1 MLIKRLQGLSEKRT
15 GYYYEFDMHSKPLGE
30 GGMGVVYK
38 GYKIYETTGNRSVV
52 AIKAMFDGLP
62 AEVYERAER
71 EASIR
76 LRNDNLVEMLGFIS
90 ETEID
95 QYGMRKNK
103 YYVISEYLNGVVL
116 SDLLTGQFKDKDG
129 IEIPYAK
136 QLYTEYVSDK
146 EKTSIEIIRCV
157 LSGIMALHDKG
168 YIHRDI
174 DPTNIMV
181 TDDGGIKLIDF
192 GIAKYVRS
200 LGTID
205 KSLTSTGK
213 FIGKAEFAAPELV
226 LGDVR
231 NQGYPTDIYSIGIL
245 FYQLLVEKL
254 PFKGSK
260 YEVLQMQLNDKVPV
274 KHIKNPLLAKIVKK
288 ATEKNK
294 QDRYTS
300 VSELRVEIDK
310 AAATSTSIV
319 SRYLKYG
326 IAALLSIAAC
336 AVIVVGLDNY
346 FNEKETSGDRGN
358 NIAKKESTKDTTKVN
373 IQDNR
378 TDCKGNTI
386 EEPLDYS
393 SDFKHALAQLN
404 SNDKNTATKGLD
416 LMKGLAD
423 KKCAEA
429 IEELG
434 LTYCTYSKVQSSE
447 IKTRR
452 EILGFDKKSS
462 PQQSIQY
469 LENIDADKTL
479 SIDVL
484 YVLGYSYWR
493 QAKWKNGDSILSK
506 ALDKLSASSATMFNG
521 MTKDSLRKEIEHYL
535 SECKKEIEIEKKKN
549 KNSL

>member
-1 MLIKRLQGLSEKRT
+1 MLIKRLQGQLEKRN

-38 GYKIYETTGNRSVV
+38 GFKIYEATGNRSVV

-90 ETEID
+90 EIEVD
-95 QYGMRKNK
+95 PYGMQKNK
-103 YYVISEYLNGVVL
+103 YYVASEYLNGVVL

-136 QLYTEYVSDK
+136 QLYTDYVSER

-157 LSGIMALHDKG
+157 LSGILALHDKG

-181 TDDGGIKLIDF
+181 TDEGTIKLIDF

-213 FIGKAEFAAPELV
+213 FIGKAEFASPELV

-231 NQGYPTDIYSIGIL
+231 NQGYPTDIYAIGIL
-245 FYQLLVEKL
+245 FYQLLVGKL
-254 PFKGSK
+254 PFTGSK

-288 ATEKNK
+288 TTEKNK
-294 QDRYTS
+294 SDRYSS
-300 VSELRVEIDK
+300 VAELRVEIDK
-310 AAATSTSIV
+310 AANSHPSII
-319 SRYLKYG
+319 SRYWKHG
-326 IAALLSIAAC
+326 VVALLSSVAC
-336 AVIVVGLDNY
+336 AALIFWINNLPSEKVIYEPEEGFVTYN
-346 FNEKETSGDRGN
+346 NKE
-358 NIAKKESTKDTTKVN
+358 E
-373 IQDNR
+373 
-378 TDCKGNTI
+378 
-386 EEPLDYS
+386 
-393 SDFKHALAQLN
+393 
-404 SNDKNTATKGLD
+404 SNDKKQNVDYSKDFNQALAKLNSKDKNIATEGLE

-423 KKCAEA
+423 KNCADA

-434 LTYCTYSKVQSSE
+434 LTYCTFSNVQSSE
-447 IKTRR
+447 IKARR
-452 EILGFDKKSS
+452 EILGLNHDISET
-462 PQQSIQY
+462 QSIQY
-469 LENIDADKTL
+469 LESIKADETM
-479 SIDVL
+479 SVNAL
-484 YVLGYSYWR
+484 YILGYSYWR
-493 QAKWKNGDSILSK
+493 QHNWEKGVETLSK
-506 ALDKLSASSATMFNG
+506 ALEKISASSESTFNG
-521 MTKDSLRKEIEHYL
+521 LPKEDLIDDIKHYL
-535 SECKKEIEIEKKKN
+535 NLCRKQLK
-549 KNSL
+549 

>member
-1 MLIKRLQGLSEKRT
+1 MLIKRLQGQLEKRN

-38 GYKIYETTGNRSVV
+38 GFKIYEATGNRSVV

-90 ETEID
+90 EIEID
-95 QYGMRKNK
+95 PYGMQKNK
-103 YYVISEYLNGVVL
+103 YYVVSEYLNGVVL

-136 QLYTEYVSDK
+136 QLYTDYISEK

-157 LSGIMALHDKG
+157 LSGILALHDKG

-181 TDDGGIKLIDF
+181 TDECTIKLIDF

-213 FIGKAEFAAPELV
+213 FIGKAEFASPELV

-231 NQGYPTDIYSIGIL
+231 NQGYPTDIYAIGIL
-245 FYQLLVEKL
+245 FYQLLVGKL
-254 PFKGSK
+254 PFTGSK

-294 QDRYTS
+294 SDRYSS
-300 VSELRVEIDK
+300 VAELRVEIDK
-310 AAATSTSIV
+310 AADSHPSII
-319 SRYLKYG
+319 SRYWKHGVVTLLSSVAC
-326 IAALLSIAAC
+326 AALIFWINNLPPKSETNDGGNVV
-336 AVIVVGLDNY
+336 VIDDNKEESNDTKQIVDY
-346 FNEKETSGDRGN
+346 SKDFNQALAKLNSKDK
-358 NIAKKESTKDTTKVN
+358 NIATE
-373 IQDNR
+373 
-378 TDCKGNTI
+378 G
-386 EEPLDYS
+386 
-393 SDFKHALAQLN
+393 LN
-404 SNDKNTATKGLD
+404 

-423 KKCAEA
+423 KQCADA

-434 LTYCTYSKVQSSE
+434 LTYCTFSKVQSSE
-447 IKTRR
+447 IKARR
-452 EILGFDKKSS
+452 EILGLNQNISET
-462 PQQSIQY
+462 QSIQY
-469 LENIDADKTL
+469 LESIKADETMSVDA
-479 SIDVL
+479 L
-484 YVLGYSYWR
+484 YILGYSYWK
-493 QAKWKNGDSILSK
+493 QHNWEKGVETLSK
-506 ALDKLSASSATMFNG
+506 ALEKISTSSESTFNG
-521 MTKDSLRKEIEHYL
+521 LPKEDLIEDIKRYLNLCRKEL
-535 SECKKEIEIEKKKN
+535 N
-549 KNSL
+549 

>member
-1 MLIKRLQGLSEKRT
+1 MLIKRLQGQLEKRN

-38 GYKIYETTGNRSVV
+38 GFKIYEATGNRSVV

-90 ETEID
+90 EIEID
-95 QYGMRKNK
+95 PYGMQKNK
-103 YYVISEYLNGVVL
+103 YYVVSEYLNGVVL

-136 QLYTEYVSDK
+136 QLYTDYVSEK

-157 LSGIMALHDKG
+157 LSGILALHDKG

-181 TDDGGIKLIDF
+181 TDEGTIKLIDF

-213 FIGKAEFAAPELV
+213 FIGKAEFASPELV

-231 NQGYPTDIYSIGIL
+231 NQGYPTDIYAIGIL
-245 FYQLLVEKL
+245 FYQLLVGKL
-254 PFKGSK
+254 PFTGSK

-294 QDRYTS
+294 SDRYSS
-300 VSELRVEIDK
+300 VAELRVEIDK
-310 AAATSTSIV
+310 AADSHPSII
-319 SRYLKYG
+319 SRYWKHGVVTLLSSVAC
-326 IAALLSIAAC
+326 AALIFWINNLPPKSETNDGGNVV
-336 AVIVVGLDNY
+336 VIDDNKEESNDTKQIVDY
-346 FNEKETSGDRGN
+346 SKDFNQALAKLNSKDK
-358 NIAKKESTKDTTKVN
+358 NIATE
-373 IQDNR
+373 
-378 TDCKGNTI
+378 G
-386 EEPLDYS
+386 
-393 SDFKHALAQLN
+393 LN
-404 SNDKNTATKGLD
+404 

-423 KKCAEA
+423 KQCADA

-434 LTYCTYSKVQSSE
+434 LTYCTFSKVQSSE
-447 IKTRR
+447 IKARR
-452 EILGFDKKSS
+452 EILGLNQNISET
-462 PQQSIQY
+462 QSIQY
-469 LENIDADKTL
+469 LESIKADETMSVDA
-479 SIDVL
+479 L
-484 YVLGYSYWR
+484 YILGYSYWK
-493 QAKWKNGDSILSK
+493 QHNWEKGVETLSK
-506 ALDKLSASSATMFNG
+506 ALEKISTSSESTFNG
-521 MTKDSLRKEIEHYL
+521 LPKEDLIEDIKRYLNLCRKEL
-535 SECKKEIEIEKKKN
+535 N
-549 KNSL
+549 

>member
-1 MLIKRLQGLSEKRT
+1 MLIKRLQGQLEKRN

-38 GYKIYETTGNRSVV
+38 GFKIYEATGNRSVV

-90 ETEID
+90 EIEID
-95 QYGMRKNK
+95 PYGMQKNK
-103 YYVISEYLNGVVL
+103 YYVVSEYLNGVVL
-116 SDLLTGQFKDKDG
+116 SDLLTGQFKDKDS

-136 QLYTEYVSDK
+136 QLYTDYVSEK

-157 LSGIMALHDKG
+157 LSGILALHDKG

-181 TDDGGIKLIDF
+181 TDEGTIKLIDF

-213 FIGKAEFAAPELV
+213 FIGKAEFASPELV

-231 NQGYPTDIYSIGIL
+231 NQGYPTDIYAIGIL
-245 FYQLLVEKL
+245 FYQLLVGKL
-254 PFKGSK
+254 PFTGSK

-294 QDRYTS
+294 SDRYSS
-300 VSELRVEIDK
+300 VAELRVEIDK
-310 AAATSTSIV
+310 AADSHPSII
-319 SRYLKYG
+319 SRYWKHG
-326 IAALLSIAAC
+326 VATLLSSVAC
-336 AVIVVGLDNY
+336 ATIIYMLTLPEPPGPTPKPQPGPTPKPTPVVVDY
-346 FNEKETSGDRGN
+346 SKDFNQALAKLNSKDK
-358 NIAKKESTKDTTKVN
+358 NIATE
-373 IQDNR
+373 
-378 TDCKGNTI
+378 G
-386 EEPLDYS
+386 
-393 SDFKHALAQLN
+393 LN
-404 SNDKNTATKGLD
+404 

-423 KKCAEA
+423 KNCADA

-434 LTYCTYSKVQSSE
+434 LTYCTFSKVQSSE
-447 IKTRR
+447 IKARR
-452 EILGFDKKSS
+452 EILGLNQNISET
-462 PQQSIQY
+462 QSIQY
-469 LENIDADKTL
+469 LESIKADETMSVDA
-479 SIDVL
+479 L
-484 YVLGYSYWR
+484 YILGYSYWK
-493 QAKWKNGDSILSK
+493 QHNWEKGVETLSK
-506 ALDKLSASSATMFNG
+506 ALEKISTSSESTFNG
-521 MTKDSLRKEIEHYL
+521 LPKEDLIEDIKRYLNLCRKEL
-535 SECKKEIEIEKKKN
+535 N
-549 KNSL
+549 

>member
-1 MLIKRLQGLSEKRT
+1 MLIKRLQGQLEKRN

-38 GYKIYETTGNRSVV
+38 GFKIYEATGNRSVV

-90 ETEID
+90 EIEID
-95 QYGMRKNK
+95 PYGMQKNK
-103 YYVISEYLNGVVL
+103 YYVVSEYLNGVVL

-136 QLYTEYVSDK
+136 QLYTDYVSEK

-157 LSGIMALHDKG
+157 LSGILALHDKG

-181 TDDGGIKLIDF
+181 TDEGTIKLIDF

-213 FIGKAEFAAPELV
+213 FIGKAEFASPELV

-231 NQGYPTDIYSIGIL
+231 NQGYPTDIYAIGIL
-245 FYQLLVEKL
+245 FYQLLVGKL
-254 PFKGSK
+254 PFTGSK

-294 QDRYTS
+294 SDRYSS
-300 VSELRVEIDK
+300 VAELRVEIDK
-310 AAATSTSIV
+310 AADSHPSII
-319 SRYLKYG
+319 SRYWKHGVVTLLSSVAC
-326 IAALLSIAAC
+326 AALIFWINNLPPKSETNDGGNVV
-336 AVIVVGLDNY
+336 VIDDNKEESNDTKQIVDY
-346 FNEKETSGDRGN
+346 SKDFNQALAKLNSKDK
-358 NIAKKESTKDTTKVN
+358 NIATE
-373 IQDNR
+373 
-378 TDCKGNTI
+378 G
-386 EEPLDYS
+386 
-393 SDFKHALAQLN
+393 LN
-404 SNDKNTATKGLD
+404 

-423 KKCAEA
+423 KNCADA

-434 LTYCTYSKVQSSE
+434 LTYCTFSKVQSSE
-447 IKTRR
+447 IKARR
-452 EILGFDKKSS
+452 EILGLNQNISET
-462 PQQSIQY
+462 QSIQY
-469 LENIDADKTL
+469 LESIKADETMSVDA
-479 SIDVL
+479 L
-484 YVLGYSYWR
+484 YILGYSYWK
-493 QAKWKNGDSILSK
+493 QHNWEKGVETLSK
-506 ALDKLSASSATMFNG
+506 ALEKISTSSESTFNG
-521 MTKDSLRKEIEHYL
+521 LPKEDLIEDIKRYLNLCRKEL
-535 SECKKEIEIEKKKN
+535 N
-549 KNSL
+549 

>member
-1 MLIKRLQGLSEKRT
+1 MLIKRLQGQLEKRN

-38 GYKIYETTGNRSVV
+38 GFKIYEATGNRSVV

-95 QYGMRKNK
+95 PYGMQKNK
-103 YYVISEYLNGVVL
+103 YYVVSEYLNGVVL

-136 QLYTEYVSDK
+136 QLYTDYISKK

-157 LSGIMALHDKG
+157 LSGILALHDKG

-181 TDDGGIKLIDF
+181 TDEGTIKLIDF

-200 LGTID
+200 LRTID

-213 FIGKAEFAAPELV
+213 FIGKAEFASPELV

-231 NQGYPTDIYSIGIL
+231 NQGYHTDIYAIGIL
-245 FYQLLVEKL
+245 FYQLLVGKL
-254 PFKGSK
+254 PFTGSK

-294 QDRYTS
+294 SDRYSS
-300 VSELRVEIDK
+300 VAELRAEIDK
-310 AAATSTSIV
+310 AADSHPSII
-319 SRYLKYG
+319 SRYWKHGVVTLLSCVAC
-326 IAALLSIAAC
+326 AALIFWINNLPPKSKTNAGGNVVVKDDNKKEESNDTIQ
-336 AVIVVGLDNY
+336 IVDY
-346 FNEKETSGDRGN
+346 SKDFNQALAKLNSKDK
-358 NIAKKESTKDTTKVN
+358 NIAVE
-373 IQDNR
+373 
-378 TDCKGNTI
+378 G
-386 EEPLDYS
+386 
-393 SDFKHALAQLN
+393 LN
-404 SNDKNTATKGLD
+404 
-416 LMKGLAD
+416 LMKGLAE
-423 KKCAEA
+423 KNCSEA

-434 LTYCTYSKVQSSE
+434 ITYSVFSNKDSQFPQINE
-447 IKTRR
+447 RR
-452 EILGFDKKSS
+452 EVLGFDRNTSTT
-462 PQQSIQY
+462 QSIQY
-469 LENIDADKTL
+469 LESIKADEL
-479 SIDVL
+479 MSVEAL
-484 YVLGYSYWR
+484 YILGYSYWK
-493 QAKWKNGDSILSK
+493 QHDWDKGQKFLTK
-506 ALDKLSASSATMFNG
+506 ALGKLSNLPENSFSG
-521 MTKDSLRKEIEHYL
+521 KTKDDLRKCIRHYL
-535 SECKKEIEIEKKKN
+535 NECEKQSKHN
-549 KNSL
+549 P

>member
-1 MLIKRLQGLSEKRT
+1 MLIKRLQGQLEKRN

-38 GYKIYETTGNRSVV
+38 GFKIYEATGNRSVV

-90 ETEID
+90 EIEID
-95 QYGMRKNK
+95 PYGMQKNK
-103 YYVISEYLNGVVL
+103 YYVVSEYLNGVVL
-116 SDLLTGQFKDKDG
+116 SDLLTGQIKDKDG

-136 QLYTEYVSDK
+136 QLYTDYVSEK

-157 LSGIMALHDKG
+157 LSGILALHDKG

-181 TDDGGIKLIDF
+181 TDEGTIKLIDF

-213 FIGKAEFAAPELV
+213 FIGKAEFASPELV

-231 NQGYPTDIYSIGIL
+231 NQGYPTDIYAIGIL
-245 FYQLLVEKL
+245 FYQLLVGKL
-254 PFKGSK
+254 PFTGSK

-294 QDRYTS
+294 SDRYSS
-300 VSELRVEIDK
+300 VAELRVEIDK
-310 AAATSTSIV
+310 AADSHPSII
-319 SRYLKYG
+319 SRYWKHG
-326 IAALLSIAAC
+326 VATLLSSVAC
-336 AVIVVGLDNY
+336 ATIIYMLTLPEPPEPPEPPGPTPKPTPVVVDY
-346 FNEKETSGDRGN
+346 SKDFNQALAKLNSKDK
-358 NIAKKESTKDTTKVN
+358 NIATE
-373 IQDNR
+373 
-378 TDCKGNTI
+378 G
-386 EEPLDYS
+386 
-393 SDFKHALAQLN
+393 LN
-404 SNDKNTATKGLD
+404 

-423 KKCAEA
+423 KQCADA

-434 LTYCTYSKVQSSE
+434 LTYCTFSKVQSSE
-447 IKTRR
+447 IKARR
-452 EILGFDKKSS
+452 EILGLNQNISET
-462 PQQSIQY
+462 QSIQY
-469 LENIDADKTL
+469 LESIKADETMSVDA
-479 SIDVL
+479 L
-484 YVLGYSYWR
+484 YILGYSYWK
-493 QAKWKNGDSILSK
+493 QHNWEKGVETLSK
-506 ALDKLSASSATMFNG
+506 ALEKISTSSESTFNG
-521 MTKDSLRKEIEHYL
+521 LPKEDLIEDIKRYLNLCRKEL
-535 SECKKEIEIEKKKN
+535 N
-549 KNSL
+549 

>member
-1 MLIKRLQGLSEKRT
+1 MLIKRLQGQLEKRN

-38 GYKIYETTGNRSVV
+38 GFKIYEATGNRSVV

-62 AEVYERAER
+62 VEVYERAER

-90 ETEID
+90 EIEID
-95 QYGMRKNK
+95 PYGMQKNK
-103 YYVISEYLNGVVL
+103 YYVVSEYLNGVVL

-136 QLYTEYVSDK
+136 QLYTDYVSEK

-157 LSGIMALHDKG
+157 LSGILALHDKG

-181 TDDGGIKLIDF
+181 TDEGTIKLIDF

-213 FIGKAEFAAPELV
+213 FIGKAEFASPELV

-231 NQGYPTDIYSIGIL
+231 NQGYPTDIYAIGIL
-245 FYQLLVEKL
+245 FYQLLVGKL
-254 PFKGSK
+254 PFTGSK

-294 QDRYTS
+294 SDRYSS
-300 VSELRVEIDK
+300 VAELRVEIDK
-310 AAATSTSIV
+310 AADSHPTIISKYWKHGVAT
-319 SRYLKYG
+319 
-326 IAALLSIAAC
+326 LLSSVAC
-336 AVIVVGLDNY
+336 ATIIYMLTLPEPSGPTPKPQPGPTPKPTPVVVDY
-346 FNEKETSGDRGN
+346 SKDFNQALAKLNSKDK
-358 NIAKKESTKDTTKVN
+358 NIATE
-373 IQDNR
+373 
-378 TDCKGNTI
+378 G
-386 EEPLDYS
+386 
-393 SDFKHALAQLN
+393 LN
-404 SNDKNTATKGLD
+404 

-423 KKCAEA
+423 KQCADA

-434 LTYCTYSKVQSSE
+434 LTYCTFSKVQSSE
-447 IKTRR
+447 IKARR
-452 EILGFDKKSS
+452 EILGLNQNISET
-462 PQQSIQY
+462 QSIQY
-469 LENIDADKTL
+469 LESIKADETMSVDA
-479 SIDVL
+479 L
-484 YVLGYSYWR
+484 YILGYSYWK
-493 QAKWKNGDSILSK
+493 QHNWEKGVETLSK
-506 ALDKLSASSATMFNG
+506 ALEKISTSSESTFNG
-521 MTKDSLRKEIEHYL
+521 LPKEDLIEDIKRYLNLCRKEL
-535 SECKKEIEIEKKKN
+535 N
-549 KNSL
+549 

>member
-1 MLIKRLQGLSEKRT
+1 MLIKRLQGQLEKRN

-30 GGMGVVYK
+30 GGMGIVYK
-38 GYKIYETTGNRSVV
+38 GFKIYEATGNRSVV

-76 LRNDNLVEMLGFIS
+76 LRNDNLVEMLGFIY
-90 ETEID
+90 EIEID
-95 QYGMRKNK
+95 PYGMQKNK
-103 YYVISEYLNGVVL
+103 YYVVSEYLNGVVL

-136 QLYTEYVSDK
+136 QLYTDYVSEK

-157 LSGIMALHDKG
+157 LSGILALHDKG

-181 TDDGGIKLIDF
+181 TDEGTIKLIDF

-213 FIGKAEFAAPELV
+213 FIGKAEFASPELV

-231 NQGYPTDIYSIGIL
+231 NQGYPTDIYAIGIL
-245 FYQLLVEKL
+245 FYQLLVGKL
-254 PFKGSK
+254 PFLGSK

-294 QDRYTS
+294 SDRYSS
-300 VSELRVEIDK
+300 VAELRVEIDK
-310 AAATSTSIV
+310 AADSHPTII
-319 SRYLKYG
+319 SRYWKHGVVTLLSSVAC
-326 IAALLSIAAC
+326 AALIFWINNLPPKSETNDGGN
-336 AVIVVGLDNY
+336 VVVMDDNKEESNDTKQIVDY
-346 FNEKETSGDRGN
+346 SKDFNQALAKLNSKDK
-358 NIAKKESTKDTTKVN
+358 NIATE
-373 IQDNR
+373 
-378 TDCKGNTI
+378 G
-386 EEPLDYS
+386 
-393 SDFKHALAQLN
+393 LN
-404 SNDKNTATKGLD
+404 

-423 KKCAEA
+423 KNCADA

-434 LTYCTYSKVQSSE
+434 LTYCTFSKVQSSE
-447 IKTRR
+447 IKARR
-452 EILGFDKKSS
+452 EILGLNQNISET
-462 PQQSIQY
+462 QSIQY
-469 LENIDADKTL
+469 LESIKADETMSVDA
-479 SIDVL
+479 L
-484 YVLGYSYWR
+484 YILGYSYWK
-493 QAKWKNGDSILSK
+493 QHNWEKGVETLSK
-506 ALDKLSASSATMFNG
+506 ALEKILTSSESTFNG
-521 MTKDSLRKEIEHYL
+521 LPKEDLIEDIKRYLNLCRKEL
-535 SECKKEIEIEKKKN
+535 N
-549 KNSL
+549 

>member
-1 MLIKRLQGLSEKRT
+1 MSKMLIKRLQGQLEKRN

-38 GYKIYETTGNRSVV
+38 GFKIYEATGNRSVV

-90 ETEID
+90 EIEID
-95 QYGMRKNK
+95 PYGMQKNK
-103 YYVISEYLNGVVL
+103 YYVVSEYLNGVVL

-136 QLYTEYVSDK
+136 QLYTDYVSEK

-157 LSGIMALHDKG
+157 LSGILALHDKG

-181 TDDGGIKLIDF
+181 TDEGTIKLIDF

-213 FIGKAEFAAPELV
+213 FIGKAEFASPELV

-231 NQGYPTDIYSIGIL
+231 NQGYPTDIYAIGIL
-245 FYQLLVEKL
+245 FYQLLVGKL
-254 PFKGSK
+254 PFTGSK

-294 QDRYTS
+294 SDRYSS
-300 VSELRVEIDK
+300 VAELRVEIDK
-310 AAATSTSIV
+310 AADSHPSII
-319 SRYLKYG
+319 SRYWKHGVVTLLSSVAC
-326 IAALLSIAAC
+326 AALIFWINNLPPKSETNDGGNVV
-336 AVIVVGLDNY
+336 VIDDNKEESNDTKQIVDY
-346 FNEKETSGDRGN
+346 SKDFNQALAKLNSKDK
-358 NIAKKESTKDTTKVN
+358 NIATE
-373 IQDNR
+373 
-378 TDCKGNTI
+378 G
-386 EEPLDYS
+386 
-393 SDFKHALAQLN
+393 LN
-404 SNDKNTATKGLD
+404 

-423 KKCAEA
+423 KQCADA

-434 LTYCTYSKVQSSE
+434 LTYCTFSKVQSSE
-447 IKTRR
+447 IKARR
-452 EILGFDKKSS
+452 EILGLNQNISET
-462 PQQSIQY
+462 QSIQY
-469 LENIDADKTL
+469 LESIKADETMSVDA
-479 SIDVL
+479 L
-484 YVLGYSYWR
+484 YILGYSYWK
-493 QAKWKNGDSILSK
+493 QDNWEKGVETLSK
-506 ALDKLSASSATMFNG
+506 ALEKISTSSESTFNG
-521 MTKDSLRKEIEHYL
+521 LPKEDLIEDIKHYLNLCRKEL
-535 SECKKEIEIEKKKN
+535 N
-549 KNSL
+549 

>member
-1 MLIKRLQGLSEKRT
+1 MLIKRLQGQLEKRN

-38 GYKIYETTGNRSVV
+38 GFKIYEATGNRSVV

-90 ETEID
+90 EIEID
-95 QYGMRKNK
+95 PYGMQKNK
-103 YYVISEYLNGVVL
+103 YYVVSEYLNGVVL

-136 QLYTEYVSDK
+136 QLYTDYVSEK

-157 LSGIMALHDKG
+157 LSGILALHDKG

-181 TDDGGIKLIDF
+181 TDEGTIKLIDF

-213 FIGKAEFAAPELV
+213 FIGKAEFASPELV

-231 NQGYPTDIYSIGIL
+231 NQGYPTDIYAIGIL
-245 FYQLLVEKL
+245 FYQLLVGKL
-254 PFKGSK
+254 PFTGSK

-294 QDRYTS
+294 SDRYSS
-300 VSELRVEIDK
+300 VAELRVEIDK
-310 AAATSTSIV
+310 AADSHPTII
-319 SRYLKYG
+319 SRYWKHG
-326 IAALLSIAAC
+326 VATLLSSVAC
-336 AVIVVGLDNY
+336 ATIIYMLTLPEPPGPTPKPQPGPTPKPTPVVVDY
-346 FNEKETSGDRGN
+346 SKDFNQALAKLNSKDK
-358 NIAKKESTKDTTKVN
+358 NIATE
-373 IQDNR
+373 
-378 TDCKGNTI
+378 G
-386 EEPLDYS
+386 
-393 SDFKHALAQLN
+393 LN
-404 SNDKNTATKGLD
+404 

-423 KKCAEA
+423 KNCADA

-434 LTYCTYSKVQSSE
+434 LTYCTFSKVQSSE
-447 IKTRR
+447 IKARR
-452 EILGFDKKSS
+452 EILGLNQNISET
-462 PQQSIQY
+462 QSIQY
-469 LENIDADKTL
+469 LESIKADETMSVDA
-479 SIDVL
+479 L
-484 YVLGYSYWR
+484 YILGYSYWK
-493 QAKWKNGDSILSK
+493 QHNWEKGVETLSK
-506 ALDKLSASSATMFNG
+506 ALEKISTSSESTFNG
-521 MTKDSLRKEIEHYL
+521 LPKEDLIEDIKRYLNLCRKEL
-535 SECKKEIEIEKKKN
+535 N
-549 KNSL
+549 

>member
-1 MLIKRLQGLSEKRT
+1 MLIKRLQGQLEKRN

-38 GYKIYETTGNRSVV
+38 GFKIYEATGNRSVV

-90 ETEID
+90 EIEID
-95 QYGMRKNK
+95 PYGMQKNK
-103 YYVISEYLNGVVL
+103 YYVVSEYLNGVVL

-136 QLYTEYVSDK
+136 QLYTDYVSEK

-157 LSGIMALHDKG
+157 LSGILALHDKG

-181 TDDGGIKLIDF
+181 TDEGTIKLIDF

-213 FIGKAEFAAPELV
+213 FIGKAEFASPELV

-231 NQGYPTDIYSIGIL
+231 NQGYPTDIYAIGIL
-245 FYQLLVEKL
+245 FYQLLVGKL
-254 PFKGSK
+254 PFTGSK

-294 QDRYTS
+294 SDRYSS
-300 VSELRVEIDK
+300 VAELRVEIDK
-310 AAATSTSIV
+310 AADSHPTII
-319 SRYLKYG
+319 SRYWKHGVATLLSSVACATIIYMLTLPEPPGPTPKPQPGPTPKPTPVVVDYSKDFNQALAKLNSKDKN
-326 IAALLSIAAC
+326 IAAE
-336 AVIVVGLDNY
+336 GLN
-346 FNEKETSGDRGN
+346 
-358 NIAKKESTKDTTKVN
+358 
-373 IQDNR
+373 
-378 TDCKGNTI
+378 
-386 EEPLDYS
+386 
-393 SDFKHALAQLN
+393 
-404 SNDKNTATKGLD
+404 

-423 KKCAEA
+423 KNCADA

-434 LTYCTYSKVQSSE
+434 LTYCTFSKVQSSE
-447 IKTRR
+447 IKARR
-452 EILGFDKKSS
+452 EILGLNQNISET
-462 PQQSIQY
+462 QSIQY
-469 LENIDADKTL
+469 LESIKADETMSVDA
-479 SIDVL
+479 L
-484 YVLGYSYWR
+484 YILGYSYWK
-493 QAKWKNGDSILSK
+493 QHNWEKGVETLSK
-506 ALDKLSASSATMFNG
+506 ALEKISTSSESTFNG
-521 MTKDSLRKEIEHYL
+521 LPKEDLIEDIKRYLNLCRKEL
-535 SECKKEIEIEKKKN
+535 N
-549 KNSL
+549 

>member
-1 MLIKRLQGLSEKRT
+1 MLIKRLQGQLEKRN

-38 GYKIYETTGNRSVV
+38 GFKIYEATGTRSVV

-90 ETEID
+90 EIEID
-95 QYGMRKNK
+95 PYGMQKNK
-103 YYVISEYLNGVVL
+103 YYVVSEYLNGVVL

-129 IEIPYAK
+129 IEIPYAR
-136 QLYTEYVSDK
+136 QLYTDYVSEK

-157 LSGIMALHDKG
+157 LSGILALHDKG

-181 TDDGGIKLIDF
+181 TDEGTIKLIDF

-213 FIGKAEFAAPELV
+213 FIGKAEFASPELV

-231 NQGYPTDIYSIGIL
+231 NQGYPTDIYAIGIL
-245 FYQLLVEKL
+245 FYQLLVGKL
-254 PFKGSK
+254 PFTGSK

-294 QDRYTS
+294 SDRYSS
-300 VSELRVEIDK
+300 VAELRVEIDK
-310 AAATSTSIV
+310 AADSHPTII
-319 SRYLKYG
+319 SRYWKYG
-326 IAALLSIAAC
+326 VVTLLSSVACAALIFWINNLPPKSETNDGGDVVVTDDNKEESNDTKQIVDYSKDFNQALAKLNSKDKNIAAE
-336 AVIVVGLDNY
+336 GLN
-346 FNEKETSGDRGN
+346 
-358 NIAKKESTKDTTKVN
+358 
-373 IQDNR
+373 
-378 TDCKGNTI
+378 
-386 EEPLDYS
+386 
-393 SDFKHALAQLN
+393 
-404 SNDKNTATKGLD
+404 

-423 KKCAEA
+423 KNCADA

-447 IKTRR
+447 IKARR
-452 EILGFDKKSS
+452 EILGLNQNISKA
-462 PQQSIQY
+462 QSIQY
-469 LENIDADKTL
+469 LESIKADETM
-479 SIDVL
+479 SVYAL
-484 YVLGYSYWR
+484 YILGYSYWR
-493 QAKWKNGDSILSK
+493 QDSWPKGIETLSK
-506 ALDKLSASSATMFNG
+506 ALEKISTSSESTFNG
-521 MTKDSLRKEIEHYL
+521 LPKEDLIEEIKKYL
-535 SECKKEIEIEKKKN
+535 NLCREQLN
-549 KNSL
+549 

>member
-1 MLIKRLQGLSEKRT
+1 MLIKRLQGQLEKRN

-38 GYKIYETTGNRSVV
+38 GFKIYEATGNRSVV

-90 ETEID
+90 EIEID
-95 QYGMRKNK
+95 PYGMQKNK
-103 YYVISEYLNGVVL
+103 YYVVSEYLNGVVL

-136 QLYTEYVSDK
+136 QLYTDYVSEK

-157 LSGIMALHDKG
+157 LSGILALHDKG

-181 TDDGGIKLIDF
+181 TDEGTIKLIDF

-213 FIGKAEFAAPELV
+213 FIGKAEFASPELV

-231 NQGYPTDIYSIGIL
+231 NQGYPTDIYAIGIL
-245 FYQLLVEKL
+245 FYQLLVGKL
-254 PFKGSK
+254 PFTGSK

-294 QDRYTS
+294 SDRYSS
-300 VSELRVEIDK
+300 VAELRVEIDK
-310 AAATSTSIV
+310 AADSHPSII
-319 SRYLKYG
+319 SRYWKHGVVTLLSSVAC
-326 IAALLSIAAC
+326 AALIFWINNLPPKSETNDGGNVV
-336 AVIVVGLDNY
+336 VIDDNKEESNDTKQIVDY
-346 FNEKETSGDRGN
+346 SKDFNQALAKLNSKDK
-358 NIAKKESTKDTTKVN
+358 NIATE
-373 IQDNR
+373 
-378 TDCKGNTI
+378 G
-386 EEPLDYS
+386 
-393 SDFKHALAQLN
+393 LN
-404 SNDKNTATKGLD
+404 

-423 KKCAEA
+423 KQCADA

-434 LTYCTYSKVQSSE
+434 LTYCTFSKVQSSE
-447 IKTRR
+447 IKARR
-452 EILGFDKKSS
+452 EILGLNQNISET
-462 PQQSIQY
+462 QSIQY
-469 LENIDADKTL
+469 LESIKADETMSVDA
-479 SIDVL
+479 L
-484 YVLGYSYWR
+484 YILGYSYWK
-493 QAKWKNGDSILSK
+493 QHNWEKGVETLSK
-506 ALDKLSASSATMFNG
+506 ALKKISTSSESTFNG
-521 MTKDSLRKEIEHYL
+521 LPKEDLIEDIKRYLNLCRKEL
-535 SECKKEIEIEKKKN
+535 N
-549 KNSL
+549 

>member
-1 MLIKRLQGLSEKRT
+1 MLIKRLQGQLEKRN

-38 GYKIYETTGNRSVV
+38 GFKIYEATGNRSVV

-62 AEVYERAER
+62 FEVYERAER

-90 ETEID
+90 EIEID
-95 QYGMRKNK
+95 PYGMQKNK
-103 YYVISEYLNGVVL
+103 YYVVSEYLNGVVL
-116 SDLLTGQFKDKDG
+116 SDLLAGQFKDKDG

-136 QLYTEYVSDK
+136 QLYTDYISEK

-181 TDDGGIKLIDF
+181 TDEGTIKLIDF

-213 FIGKAEFAAPELV
+213 FIGKAEFASPELV

-231 NQGYPTDIYSIGIL
+231 NQGYPTDIYAIGIL
-245 FYQLLVEKL
+245 FYQLLVGKL
-254 PFKGSK
+254 PFTGSK

-274 KHIKNPLLAKIVKK
+274 KHIKNSLLAKIVKK

-294 QDRYTS
+294 SDRYSS
-300 VSELRVEIDK
+300 VAELRVEIDK
-310 AAATSTSIV
+310 AADSHPSII
-319 SRYLKYG
+319 SRYWKHGVVTLLSSVAC
-326 IAALLSIAAC
+326 AALIFWINNLPQKNETNDGGNVV
-336 AVIVVGLDNY
+336 VIDDNKEKSNDTKQIVDY
-346 FNEKETSGDRGN
+346 SKDFNQALAKLNSKDK
-358 NIAKKESTKDTTKVN
+358 NIATE
-373 IQDNR
+373 
-378 TDCKGNTI
+378 
-386 EEPLDYS
+386 
-393 SDFKHALAQLN
+393 
-404 SNDKNTATKGLD
+404 GLK

-423 KKCAEA
+423 KQCADA

-434 LTYCTYSKVQSSE
+434 LTYCTFSKVQSSE
-447 IKTRR
+447 IKARR
-452 EILGFDKKSS
+452 EILGLNQNISAT
-462 PQQSIQY
+462 QSIQY
-469 LENIDADKTL
+469 LESIKADETMSVDA
-479 SIDVL
+479 L
-484 YVLGYSYWR
+484 YILGYSYWR
-493 QAKWKNGDSILSK
+493 QDNWEKGVETLSK
-506 ALDKLSASSATMFNG
+506 ALEKLSKSSENSFNG
-521 MTKDSLRKEIEHYL
+521 KTKDDLMKDIKRYLNECEKQLRK
-535 SECKKEIEIEKKKN
+535 
-549 KNSL
+549 

>member
-1 MLIKRLQGLSEKRT
+1 MLIKRLQGQLEKRN

-38 GYKIYETTGNRSVV
+38 GFKIYEATGNRSVV

-90 ETEID
+90 EIEID
-95 QYGMRKNK
+95 PYGMQKNK
-103 YYVISEYLNGVVL
+103 YYVVSEYLNGVVL

-136 QLYTEYVSDK
+136 QLYTDYVSEK

-157 LSGIMALHDKG
+157 LSGILALHDKG

-181 TDDGGIKLIDF
+181 TDEGTIKLIDF

-213 FIGKAEFAAPELV
+213 FIGKAEFASPELV

-231 NQGYPTDIYSIGIL
+231 NQGYPTDIYAIGIL
-245 FYQLLVEKL
+245 FYQLLVGKL
-254 PFKGSK
+254 PFTGSK

-274 KHIKNPLLAKIVKK
+274 KHIKNSLLAKIVKK

-294 QDRYTS
+294 SDRYSS
-300 VSELRVEIDK
+300 VAELRVEIDK
-310 AAATSTSIV
+310 AADSHPSII
-319 SRYLKYG
+319 SRYWKHGVVTLLSSVAC
-326 IAALLSIAAC
+326 AALIFWINNLPPKSETNDGGNVV
-336 AVIVVGLDNY
+336 VIDDNKEESNDTKQIVDY
-346 FNEKETSGDRGN
+346 SKDFNQALAKLNSKDK
-358 NIAKKESTKDTTKVN
+358 NIATE
-373 IQDNR
+373 
-378 TDCKGNTI
+378 G
-386 EEPLDYS
+386 
-393 SDFKHALAQLN
+393 LN
-404 SNDKNTATKGLD
+404 

-423 KKCAEA
+423 KQCADA

-434 LTYCTYSKVQSSE
+434 LTYCTFSKVQSSE
-447 IKTRR
+447 IKARR
-452 EILGFDKKSS
+452 EILGLNQNISET
-462 PQQSIQY
+462 QSIQY
-469 LENIDADKTL
+469 LESIKADETMSVDA
-479 SIDVL
+479 L
-484 YVLGYSYWR
+484 YILGYSYWK
-493 QAKWKNGDSILSK
+493 QHNWEKGVETLSK
-506 ALDKLSASSATMFNG
+506 ALEKISTSSESTFNG
-521 MTKDSLRKEIEHYL
+521 LPKEDLIEDIKRYLNLCRKEL
-535 SECKKEIEIEKKKN
+535 N
-549 KNSL
+549 

>member
-1 MLIKRLQGLSEKRT
+1 MLIKRLQGQLEKRN

-38 GYKIYETTGNRSVV
+38 GFKIYEATGNRSVV

-90 ETEID
+90 EIEID
-95 QYGMRKNK
+95 PYGLQKNK
-103 YYVISEYLNGVVL
+103 YYVVSEYLNGVVL

-136 QLYTEYVSDK
+136 QLYTDYVSEK

-157 LSGIMALHDKG
+157 LSGILALHDKG

-181 TDDGGIKLIDF
+181 TDEGTIKLIDF

-213 FIGKAEFAAPELV
+213 FIGKAEFASPELV

-231 NQGYPTDIYSIGIL
+231 NQGYPTDIYAIGIL
-245 FYQLLVEKL
+245 FYQLLVGKL
-254 PFKGSK
+254 PFTGSK

-294 QDRYTS
+294 SDRYSS
-300 VSELRVEIDK
+300 VAELRVEIDK
-310 AAATSTSIV
+310 AADSHPNII
-319 SRYLKYG
+319 SRYWKHGVVTLLSSVAC
-326 IAALLSIAAC
+326 AALIFWINNLPPKSETNDGGNVV
-336 AVIVVGLDNY
+336 VIDDNKEESNDTKQIVDY
-346 FNEKETSGDRGN
+346 SKDFNQALAKLNSKDK
-358 NIAKKESTKDTTKVN
+358 NIATE
-373 IQDNR
+373 
-378 TDCKGNTI
+378 G
-386 EEPLDYS
+386 
-393 SDFKHALAQLN
+393 LN
-404 SNDKNTATKGLD
+404 

-423 KKCAEA
+423 KNCADA

-434 LTYCTYSKVQSSE
+434 LTYCTFSKVQSSE
-447 IKTRR
+447 IKARR
-452 EILGFDKKSS
+452 EILGLNQNISET
-462 PQQSIQY
+462 QSIQY
-469 LENIDADKTL
+469 LESIKADETMSVDA
-479 SIDVL
+479 L
-484 YVLGYSYWR
+484 YILGYSYWR
-493 QAKWKNGDSILSK
+493 QHNWEKGVETLSK
-506 ALDKLSASSATMFNG
+506 ALEKISTSSESTFNG
-521 MTKDSLRKEIEHYL
+521 LPKEDLIEDIKHYL
-535 SECKKEIEIEKKKN
+535 DLCRKQLN
-549 KNSL
+549 

>member
-1 MLIKRLQGLSEKRT
+1 MLIKRLQGQLEKRN

-38 GYKIYETTGNRSVV
+38 GFKIYEATGNRSVV

-90 ETEID
+90 EIEID
-95 QYGMRKNK
+95 PYGMQKNK
-103 YYVISEYLNGVVL
+103 YYVVSEYLNGVVL
-116 SDLLTGQFKDKDG
+116 SDLLTGQFKDKNG

-136 QLYTEYVSDK
+136 QLYANYVSKK

-157 LSGIMALHDKG
+157 LSGILALHDKG

-181 TDDGGIKLIDF
+181 TDEGTIKLIDF

-200 LGTID
+200 LRTID

-213 FIGKAEFAAPELV
+213 FIGKAEFASPELV

-231 NQGYPTDIYSIGIL
+231 NQGYPTDIYAIGIL
-245 FYQLLVEKL
+245 FYQLLVGKL
-254 PFKGSK
+254 PFTGSK

-294 QDRYTS
+294 SDRYSS
-300 VSELRVEIDK
+300 VAELRAEIDK
-310 AAATSTSIV
+310 AADSHPSII
-319 SRYLKYG
+319 SRYWKHG
-326 IAALLSIAAC
+326 VVTLLSSVAC
-336 AVIVVGLDNY
+336 ATIIYMLALPEPPEPPEPPGPTPVVVDY
-346 FNEKETSGDRGN
+346 SKDFNQALAKLNSKDK
-358 NIAKKESTKDTTKVN
+358 NIATE
-373 IQDNR
+373 
-378 TDCKGNTI
+378 G
-386 EEPLDYS
+386 
-393 SDFKHALAQLN
+393 LN
-404 SNDKNTATKGLD
+404 

-423 KKCAEA
+423 KNCAEA

-434 LTYCTYSKVQSSE
+434 LTYCTFSKVQSSE
-447 IKTRR
+447 IKSRR
-452 EILGFDKKSS
+452 EILGLNQDISET
-462 PQQSIQY
+462 QSIQY
-469 LENIDADKTL
+469 LESIKADETMSVDA
-479 SIDVL
+479 L
-484 YVLGYSYWR
+484 YILGYSYWR
-493 QAKWKNGDSILSK
+493 QHNWEKGDETLSK
-506 ALDKLSASSATMFNG
+506 ALEKISTSSESTFNG
-521 MTKDSLRKEIEHYL
+521 LPKEDLIEDIKRYLNLCRKEL
-535 SECKKEIEIEKKKN
+535 N
-549 KNSL
+549 

>member
-1 MLIKRLQGLSEKRT
+1 MLIKRLQGQLEKRN

-38 GYKIYETTGNRSVV
+38 GFKIYEASGNRSVV

-90 ETEID
+90 EMEID
-95 QYGMRKNK
+95 PYGMQRNK
-103 YYVISEYLNGVVL
+103 YYVISEYLNGIVL

-136 QLYTEYVSDK
+136 QLYTDYISEK
-146 EKTSIEIIRCV
+146 EKTSIEIIKCI
-157 LSGIMALHDKG
+157 LSGILALHDKG

-181 TDDGGIKLIDF
+181 TDEGTIKLIDF

-213 FIGKAEFAAPELV
+213 FIGKAEFASPELV

-231 NQGYPTDIYSIGIL
+231 NQGYPTDIYAIGIL
-245 FYQLLVEKL
+245 FYQLLVGKL
-254 PFKGSK
+254 PFTGSK

-274 KHIKNPLLAKIVKK
+274 KHIKNSLLARIVKK

-294 QDRYTS
+294 SDRYSS
-300 VSELRVEIDK
+300 VAELRVEIDK
-310 AAATSTSIV
+310 AADSHPSIISRYWKHGVATLLSSVACAAIIYMLTLPEPPGPTQNPPPAPPKKTTSIV
-319 SRYLKYG
+319 VDYSKDFNQALAKLNSKDKN
-326 IAALLSIAAC
+326 IAAE
-336 AVIVVGLDNY
+336 GLN
-346 FNEKETSGDRGN
+346 
-358 NIAKKESTKDTTKVN
+358 
-373 IQDNR
+373 
-378 TDCKGNTI
+378 
-386 EEPLDYS
+386 
-393 SDFKHALAQLN
+393 
-404 SNDKNTATKGLD
+404 

-423 KKCAEA
+423 KNCAEA

-434 LTYCTYSKVQSSE
+434 LTYCTFSKVQSSE
-447 IKTRR
+447 IKARR
-452 EILGFDKKSS
+452 EILGLNQDTSET
-462 PQQSIQY
+462 QSIQY
-469 LENIDADKTL
+469 LESIKTDKTM
-479 SIDVL
+479 SVDAL
-484 YVLGYSYWR
+484 YILGYSYWK
-493 QAKWKNGDSILSK
+493 QHNWEKGAETLSEALEKISI
-506 ALDKLSASSATMFNG
+506 SSESTFNG
-521 MTKDSLRKEIEHYL
+521 LPKEDLIEDIKRYLNLCRKEL
-535 SECKKEIEIEKKKN
+535 N
-549 KNSL
+549 

>member
-1 MLIKRLQGLSEKRT
+1 MLIKRLQGHLEKRN

-38 GYKIYETTGNRSVV
+38 GFKIYEATGNRSVV

-90 ETEID
+90 EIEID
-95 QYGMRKNK
+95 PYGMQKNK
-103 YYVISEYLNGVVL
+103 YYVVSEYLNGVVL

-136 QLYTEYVSDK
+136 QLYTDYVSEK

-157 LSGIMALHDKG
+157 LSGTLALHDKG

-181 TDDGGIKLIDF
+181 TDEGTIKLIDF

-213 FIGKAEFAAPELV
+213 FIGKAEFASPELV

-231 NQGYPTDIYSIGIL
+231 NQGYPTDIYAIGIL
-245 FYQLLVEKL
+245 FYQLLVGKL
-254 PFKGSK
+254 PFTGSK

-294 QDRYTS
+294 SDRYSS
-300 VSELRVEIDK
+300 VAELRVEIDK
-310 AAATSTSIV
+310 AADSHPTII
-319 SRYLKYG
+319 SRYWKHGVATLLSSVACATIIYMLTLPEPLGPTSKPRGGVTPEPTPVVVDYSKDFNQALAKLNSKDKN
-326 IAALLSIAAC
+326 IAAE
-336 AVIVVGLDNY
+336 GLN
-346 FNEKETSGDRGN
+346 
-358 NIAKKESTKDTTKVN
+358 
-373 IQDNR
+373 
-378 TDCKGNTI
+378 
-386 EEPLDYS
+386 
-393 SDFKHALAQLN
+393 
-404 SNDKNTATKGLD
+404 

-423 KKCAEA
+423 KNCADA

-434 LTYCTYSKVQSSE
+434 LTYCTFSKVQSSE
-447 IKTRR
+447 IKARR
-452 EILGFDKKSS
+452 EILGLNQNISET
-462 PQQSIQY
+462 QSIQY
-469 LENIDADKTL
+469 LESIKADETMSVDA
-479 SIDVL
+479 L
-484 YVLGYSYWR
+484 YILGYSYWK
-493 QAKWKNGDSILSK
+493 QHNWEKGVETLSK
-506 ALDKLSASSATMFNG
+506 ALEKISTSSESTFNG
-521 MTKDSLRKEIEHYL
+521 LPKEDLIEDIKRYLNLCRKEL
-535 SECKKEIEIEKKKN
+535 N
-549 KNSL
+549 

>member
-1 MLIKRLQGLSEKRT
+1 MLIKRLQGQLEKRN

-38 GYKIYETTGNRSVV
+38 GFKIYEATGNRSVV

-90 ETEID
+90 EIEID
-95 QYGMRKNK
+95 PYGMQKNK
-103 YYVISEYLNGVVL
+103 YYVVSEYLNGVVL

-136 QLYTEYVSDK
+136 QLYTDYVSEK

-157 LSGIMALHDKG
+157 LSGILALHDKG

-181 TDDGGIKLIDF
+181 TDEGTIKLIDF

-213 FIGKAEFAAPELV
+213 FIGKAEFASPELV

-231 NQGYPTDIYSIGIL
+231 NQGYPTDIYAIGIL
-245 FYQLLVEKL
+245 FYQLLVGKL
-254 PFKGSK
+254 PFTGSK

-294 QDRYTS
+294 SDRYSS
-300 VSELRVEIDK
+300 VAELRVEIDK
-310 AAATSTSIV
+310 AADSHPSIIT
-319 SRYLKYG
+319 RYWKHGVVTLLSSVAC
-326 IAALLSIAAC
+326 AALIFWINNLPPKNETNDGGNVV
-336 AVIVVGLDNY
+336 VIDDNKEEPNDTKQNVDY
-346 FNEKETSGDRGN
+346 SKDFNRALAKLNSKDK
-358 NIAKKESTKDTTKVN
+358 NIATE
-373 IQDNR
+373 
-378 TDCKGNTI
+378 G
-386 EEPLDYS
+386 
-393 SDFKHALAQLN
+393 LN
-404 SNDKNTATKGLD
+404 

-423 KKCAEA
+423 KQCADA

-434 LTYCTYSKVQSSE
+434 LTYCTFSKVQSSE
-447 IKTRR
+447 IKARR
-452 EILGFDKKSS
+452 EILGLNQNISET
-462 PQQSIQY
+462 QSIQY
-469 LENIDADKTL
+469 LESIKADETMSIDA
-479 SIDVL
+479 L
-484 YVLGYSYWR
+484 YILGYSYWK
-493 QAKWKNGDSILSK
+493 QHNWEKGVETLSK
-506 ALDKLSASSATMFNG
+506 ALEKISTSSESTFNG
-521 MTKDSLRKEIEHYL
+521 LPKEDLIEDIKRYLNLCRKEL
-535 SECKKEIEIEKKKN
+535 N
-549 KNSL
+549 

>member
-1 MLIKRLQGLSEKRT
+1 MLIKRLQGQLEKRN

-38 GYKIYETTGNRSVV
+38 GFKIYEATGNRSVV

-90 ETEID
+90 EIEID
-95 QYGMRKNK
+95 PYGMQKNK
-103 YYVISEYLNGVVL
+103 YYVVSEYLNGVVL

-136 QLYTEYVSDK
+136 QLYTDYVSEK

-157 LSGIMALHDKG
+157 LSGILALHDKG

-181 TDDGGIKLIDF
+181 TDEGTIKLIDF

-213 FIGKAEFAAPELV
+213 FIGKAEFASPELV

-231 NQGYPTDIYSIGIL
+231 NQGYPTDIYAIGIL
-245 FYQLLVEKL
+245 FYQLLVGKL
-254 PFKGSK
+254 PFTGSK

-294 QDRYTS
+294 SDRYSS
-300 VSELRVEIDK
+300 VAELRVEIDK
-310 AAATSTSIV
+310 AADSHPSIIT
-319 SRYLKYG
+319 RYWKHGVVTLLSSVAC
-326 IAALLSIAAC
+326 AALIFWINNLPPKNETNDGGNVV
-336 AVIVVGLDNY
+336 VIDDNKEEPNDTKQNVDY
-346 FNEKETSGDRGN
+346 SKDFNQALAKLNSKDK
-358 NIAKKESTKDTTKVN
+358 NIAKE
-373 IQDNR
+373 
-378 TDCKGNTI
+378 G
-386 EEPLDYS
+386 
-393 SDFKHALAQLN
+393 LN
-404 SNDKNTATKGLD
+404 

-423 KKCAEA
+423 KQCADA

-434 LTYCTYSKVQSSE
+434 LTYCTFSKVQSSE
-447 IKTRR
+447 IKARR
-452 EILGFDKKSS
+452 EILGLNQNISET
-462 PQQSIQY
+462 QSIQY
-469 LENIDADKTL
+469 LESIKADETMSVDA
-479 SIDVL
+479 L
-484 YVLGYSYWR
+484 YILGYSYWK
-493 QAKWKNGDSILSK
+493 QHNWEKGVETLSK
-506 ALDKLSASSATMFNG
+506 ALEKISTSSESTFNG
-521 MTKDSLRKEIEHYL
+521 LPKEDLIEDIKRYLNLCRKEL
-535 SECKKEIEIEKKKN
+535 N
-549 KNSL
+549 

>member
-1 MLIKRLQGLSEKRT
+1 MLIKRLQGQLEKRN

-38 GYKIYETTGNRSVV
+38 GFKIYEATGNRSVV

-90 ETEID
+90 EIEID
-95 QYGMRKNK
+95 PYGMQKNK
-103 YYVISEYLNGVVL
+103 YYVVSEYLNGVVL

-136 QLYTEYVSDK
+136 QLYTDYISEK

-157 LSGIMALHDKG
+157 LSGILALHDKG

-181 TDDGGIKLIDF
+181 TDEGTIKLIDF

-213 FIGKAEFAAPELV
+213 FIGKAEFASPELV

-231 NQGYPTDIYSIGIL
+231 NQGYPTDIYAIGIL
-245 FYQLLVEKL
+245 FYQLLVGKL
-254 PFKGSK
+254 PFTGSK

-294 QDRYTS
+294 SDRYSS
-300 VSELRVEIDK
+300 VAELRVEIDK
-310 AAATSTSIV
+310 AADSHPSII
-319 SRYLKYG
+319 SRYWKHGVVTLLSSVAC
-326 IAALLSIAAC
+326 AALIFWINNLPPKSETNDGGNVV
-336 AVIVVGLDNY
+336 VIDDNKEESNDTKQIVDY
-346 FNEKETSGDRGN
+346 SKDFNQALAKLNSKDK
-358 NIAKKESTKDTTKVN
+358 NIATE
-373 IQDNR
+373 
-378 TDCKGNTI
+378 G
-386 EEPLDYS
+386 
-393 SDFKHALAQLN
+393 LN
-404 SNDKNTATKGLD
+404 

-423 KKCAEA
+423 KNCADA

-434 LTYCTYSKVQSSE
+434 LTYCTFSKVQSSE
-447 IKTRR
+447 IKARR
-452 EILGFDKKSS
+452 EILGLNQNISET
-462 PQQSIQY
+462 QSIQY
-469 LENIDADKTL
+469 LESIKADETMSVDA
-479 SIDVL
+479 L
-484 YVLGYSYWR
+484 YILGYSYWK
-493 QAKWKNGDSILSK
+493 QHNWEKGVETLSK
-506 ALDKLSASSATMFNG
+506 ALEKISTSSESTFNG
-521 MTKDSLRKEIEHYL
+521 LPKEDLIEDIKRYLNLCRKEL
-535 SECKKEIEIEKKKN
+535 N
-549 KNSL
+549 

>member
-1 MLIKRLQGLSEKRT
+1 MLIKRLQGQLEKRN

-38 GYKIYETTGNRSVV
+38 GFKIYEATGNRSVV

-90 ETEID
+90 EIEID
-95 QYGMRKNK
+95 PYGMQKNK
-103 YYVISEYLNGVVL
+103 YYVVSEYLNGVVL

-136 QLYTEYVSDK
+136 QLYTDYISEK

-157 LSGIMALHDKG
+157 LSGILALHDKG

-181 TDDGGIKLIDF
+181 TDEGTIKLIDF

-213 FIGKAEFAAPELV
+213 FIGKAEFASPELV

-231 NQGYPTDIYSIGIL
+231 NQGYPTDIYAIGIL
-245 FYQLLVEKL
+245 FYQLLVGKL
-254 PFKGSK
+254 PFTGSK

-274 KHIKNPLLAKIVKK
+274 KHVKNPLLAKIVKK

-294 QDRYTS
+294 SDRYSS
-300 VSELRVEIDK
+300 VAELRVEIDK
-310 AAATSTSIV
+310 AADSHPSII
-319 SRYLKYG
+319 SRYWKHG
-326 IAALLSIAAC
+326 VVTLLSSVAC
-336 AVIVVGLDNY
+336 VALIFWLNNLPPEEVIYEPEEVFVTDNNKVESNDNKQNVDFSKD
-346 FNEKETSGDRGN
+346 FNQALAKLNSKDN
-358 NIAKKESTKDTTKVN
+358 NIASE
-373 IQDNR
+373 
-378 TDCKGNTI
+378 
-386 EEPLDYS
+386 
-393 SDFKHALAQLN
+393 
-404 SNDKNTATKGLD
+404 GLS

-423 KKCAEA
+423 KHCAEA

-434 LTYCTYSKVQSSE
+434 LTYCTFSKVQSSE
-447 IKTRR
+447 IKARR
-452 EILGFDKKSS
+452 EILGLNQNISES
-462 PQQSIQY
+462 QSIQY
-469 LENIDADKTL
+469 LESIIADETMSVDA
-479 SIDVL
+479 L
-484 YVLGYSYWR
+484 YILGYSYWR
-493 QAKWKNGDSILSK
+493 QHNWKKGVETLSK
-506 ALDKLSASSATMFNG
+506 ALEKISTSSESTFNG
-521 MTKDSLRKEIEHYL
+521 LPKEDLIKDIKHYLNLCRKEL
-535 SECKKEIEIEKKKN
+535 N
-549 KNSL
+549 

>member
-1 MLIKRLQGLSEKRT
+1 MLIKRLQGQLEKRN

-38 GYKIYETTGNRSVV
+38 GFKIYEATGNRSVV

-90 ETEID
+90 EIEID
-95 QYGMRKNK
+95 PYGMQKNK
-103 YYVISEYLNGVVL
+103 YYVVSEYLNGVVL

-136 QLYTEYVSDK
+136 QLYTDYVSEK

-157 LSGIMALHDKG
+157 LSGILALHDKG

-181 TDDGGIKLIDF
+181 TDEGTIKLIDF

-213 FIGKAEFAAPELV
+213 FIGKAEFASPELV

-231 NQGYPTDIYSIGIL
+231 NQGYPTDIYAIGIL
-245 FYQLLVEKL
+245 FYQLLVGKL
-254 PFKGSK
+254 PFTGSK

-274 KHIKNPLLAKIVKK
+274 KHIKNSLLAKIVKK

-294 QDRYTS
+294 SDRYSS
-300 VSELRVEIDK
+300 VAELRVEIDK
-310 AAATSTSIV
+310 AADSHPSII
-319 SRYLKYG
+319 SRYWKHGVVTLLSSVAC
-326 IAALLSIAAC
+326 AALIFWINNLPPKSETNDGGNVV
-336 AVIVVGLDNY
+336 VIDDNKEESNDTKQIVDY
-346 FNEKETSGDRGN
+346 SKDFNQALAKLNSKDK
-358 NIAKKESTKDTTKVN
+358 NIATE
-373 IQDNR
+373 
-378 TDCKGNTI
+378 G
-386 EEPLDYS
+386 
-393 SDFKHALAQLN
+393 LN
-404 SNDKNTATKGLD
+404 

-423 KKCAEA
+423 KNCADA

-434 LTYCTYSKVQSSE
+434 LTYCTFSKVQSSE
-447 IKTRR
+447 IKARR
-452 EILGFDKKSS
+452 EILGLNQNISET
-462 PQQSIQY
+462 QSIQY
-469 LENIDADKTL
+469 LESIKADETMSVDA
-479 SIDVL
+479 L
-484 YVLGYSYWR
+484 YILGYSYWK
-493 QAKWKNGDSILSK
+493 QHNWEKGVETLSK
-506 ALDKLSASSATMFNG
+506 ALEKISTSSESTFNG
-521 MTKDSLRKEIEHYL
+521 LPKEDLIEDIKRYL
-535 SECKKEIEIEKKKN
+535 NLCREQLN
-549 KNSL
+549 

>member
-1 MLIKRLQGLSEKRT
+1 MLIKRLQGQLEKRN

-38 GYKIYETTGNRSVV
+38 GFKIYEATGNRSVV

-90 ETEID
+90 EIEID
-95 QYGMRKNK
+95 PYGMQKNK
-103 YYVISEYLNGVVL
+103 YYVVSEYLNGVVL

-136 QLYTEYVSDK
+136 QLYTDYVSEK

-157 LSGIMALHDKG
+157 LSGILALHDKG

-181 TDDGGIKLIDF
+181 TDEGTIKLIDF

-213 FIGKAEFAAPELV
+213 FIGKAEFASPELV

-231 NQGYPTDIYSIGIL
+231 NQGYPTDIYAIGIL
-245 FYQLLVEKL
+245 FYQLLVGKL
-254 PFKGSK
+254 PFTGSK

-294 QDRYTS
+294 SDRYSS
-300 VSELRVEIDK
+300 VAELRVEIDK
-310 AAATSTSIV
+310 AADSHPSII
-319 SRYLKYG
+319 SRYWKHGVVTLLSSVAC
-326 IAALLSIAAC
+326 AALIFWINSLPPKSETNDGGNVV
-336 AVIVVGLDNY
+336 VIDDNKEESNDTKQIVDY
-346 FNEKETSGDRGN
+346 SKDFNQALAKLNSKDK
-358 NIAKKESTKDTTKVN
+358 NIATE
-373 IQDNR
+373 
-378 TDCKGNTI
+378 G
-386 EEPLDYS
+386 
-393 SDFKHALAQLN
+393 LN
-404 SNDKNTATKGLD
+404 

-423 KKCAEA
+423 KQCADA

-434 LTYCTYSKVQSSE
+434 LTYCTFSKVQSSE
-447 IKTRR
+447 IKARR
-452 EILGFDKKSS
+452 EILGLNQNISET
-462 PQQSIQY
+462 QSIQY
-469 LENIDADKTL
+469 LESIKADETMSVDA
-479 SIDVL
+479 L
-484 YVLGYSYWR
+484 YILGYSYWK
-493 QAKWKNGDSILSK
+493 QHNWEKGVETLSK
-506 ALDKLSASSATMFNG
+506 ALKKISTSSESTFNG
-521 MTKDSLRKEIEHYL
+521 LPKEDLIEDIKRYLNLCRKEL
-535 SECKKEIEIEKKKN
+535 N
-549 KNSL
+549 